1 MTWIKTIPIT
11 EASPELLSAIEE
23 QAKLYPVEYK
33 THVESLVEYENPA
46 NGPGIVMAHSLL
58 PDTLKH
64 TFSTLGTLFSPDL
77 PLSRREH
84 EMIAATVSS
93 INSCFY

>member
-1 MTWIKTIPIT
+1 MT
-11 EASPELLSAIEE
+11 EARPELHLGIEE

-64 TFSTLGTLFSPDL
+64 TFSTLGTLLSPDL

>member
-1 MTWIKTIPIT
+1 MTWIKTIPIS
-11 EASPELLSAIEE
+11 EAQPQLLNAIEA
-23 QAKLYPVEYK
+23 QAGLYPVEYA
-33 THVESLVEYENPA
+33 TPVESLAHAEA
-46 NGPGIVMAHSLL
+46 TGDGPGIVMAHSLL
-58 PDTLKH
+58 PETLRH
-64 TFSTLGTLFSPDL
+64 TFSTLGTLLSPEL

>member
-1 MTWIKTIPIT
+1 MTWIKTIPIS
-11 EASPELLSAIEE
+11 EAQPQLLNAIES
-23 QAKLYPVEYK
+23 QASLYPVEYA
-33 THVESLVEYENPA
+33 TPVESLAHAEA
-46 NGPGIVMAHSLL
+46 GDGPGIVMAHSLL
-58 PDTLKH
+58 PETLRH
-64 TFSTLGTLFSPDL
+64 TFSTLGTLLSPDL